1 MSAKYNG
8 TYQKTDKPRNKNI
21 AVKFI
26 SLGLIICILL
36 CTIGILCFKYMPILN
51 NELESIPKTDL
62 SGCTYFQTSQE
73 NIVSNDAGICFVNNE
88 LLLTLED
95 NFSQDD
101 FEDILLKYDAK
112 IVGEIES
119 LNYYQ
124 IQFESTK
131 TYEEICQLI
140 DGLTEYDLIKNAE
153 ANHAFRLDS
162 NELITNDS
170 EWKDLWGNVPSGLNW
185 GVEAIEAD
193 EAWKYGKKL
202 DSVNIGIMDT
212 MFYTEHKDLSFAEMP
227 FGNEKAKKYY
237 KEFDSHGT
245 HVSGIIGAT
254 YNNNIGI
261 SGVSIKTN
269 LYGVSLWGLN
279 SGYNMTTINT
289 YRFSFYYLIGL
300 KDCKVINISMGD
312 RLLEFCAA
320 QEDESS
326 SNTPARD
333 ELEVLGS
340 ELSEFLKLMLDEGHE
355 FIICVCSGNQNGG
368 DYKYFKKDLEDTQIP
383 FDYYSYS
390 DFENYISGKESVY
403 DYSRYVDRK
412 DQISQSLT
420 SAGNIACNN
429 MFTTIT
435 DEEIRSRVIIV
446 GAVANQYD
454 NSTQKHNGYALAPFS
469 QCGDQVDI
477 VAPGVDIYSC
487 SYPYTS
493 NKDTGWLGTGIFK
506 KTLYYMPMDGT
517 SQATPM
523 VAGVAGLIFSANSNL
538 TGVQVKDFLCASS
551 VGEYGTEKYGLLN
564 AKNAVESALTFD
576 KTDSNT
582 TTISSIE
589 HIKNQLIGE
598 WEHDE
603 TKTYESTGKSMWDLY
618 GSSIRYGSTMIFE
631 VNGSFSYA
639 IGIDS
644 GGTGTF
650 SVVDDKSISYDIT
663 TYRAEDTEKGII
675 TIENDGNQLFLVMN
689 YYDNKVYWKKKT
701 IVNSAVD
708 GETEED
714 SIEAPN
720 DIASPNEDNP
730 SITIT
735 DDSSAEDLRKAII
748 GEWYDP
754 NFAVNNYTFFENGS
768 CKMMFSNAEP
778 GTFKITAD
786 KTLKINM
793 PWTTKKLK
801 WDSNCLYSSVGW
813 YFTSDGNLIIE
824 GDVLERQ

>member
-8 TYQKTDKPRNKNI
+8 VYQKTDKPAKNKTTI
-21 AVKFI
+21 KFI
-26 SLGLIICILL
+26 SFGLIICVLL
-36 CTIGILCFKYMPILN
+36 CIIGSLCFKYMPIFDD
-51 NELESIPKTDL
+51 ELKSILETDL
-62 SGCTYFQTSQE
+62 SGFTYFQTPQE
-73 NIVSNDAGICFVNNE
+73 NIVSNDAGVYFVNNE

-95 NFSQDD
+95 DFSQDG
-101 FEDILLKYDAK
+101 FENILLQYDAK
-112 IVGEIES
+112 IVGEIKS

-124 IQFESTK
+124 IQFDSAK
-131 TYEEICQLI
+131 TYAEICTLI
-140 DGLTEYDLIKNAE
+140 DNLTEYDLIKNAE

-162 NELITNDS
+162 NEQVPNDS
-170 EWKDLWGNVPSGLNW
+170 EWKDSWSNVPSGLNW

-193 EAWKYGKKL
+193 EVWKYGEKL

-212 MFYTEHKDLSFAEMP
+212 MFYTEHEDLSFAEMP
-227 FGNEKAKKYY
+227 FGNEKAKEYY
-237 KEFDSHGT
+237 NEFDSHGT

-254 YNNNIGI
+254 HNNNIGI

-326 SNTPARD
+326 SDTPARD

-420 SAGNIACNN
+420 SAGNIACTN

-454 NSTQKHNGYALAPFS
+454 NSTPKHSGYALAPFS

-477 VAPGVDIYSC
+477 VAPGVDIYSTVVKKSWFKFKS
-487 SYPYTS
+487 SYEAS
-493 NKDTGWLGTGIFK
+493 S
-506 KTLYYMPMDGT
+506 GT

-523 VAGVAGLIFSANSNL
+523 VAGTAGLIFSANPNL
-538 TGVQVKDFLCASS
+538 KGSQVKDILCASS

-582 TTISSIE
+582 TTPEISGTLTFEQAKAIAKDYWNLSDYETTTEEGTKVAIFGTADDVVE
-589 HIKNQLIGE
+589 SNGIK
-598 WEHDE
+598 
-603 TKTYESTGKSMWDLY
+603 YY
-618 GSSIRYGSTMIFE
+618 CF
-631 VNGSFSYA
+631 
-639 IGIDS
+639 
-644 GGTGTF
+644 
-650 SVVDDKSISYDIT
+650 
-663 TYRAEDTEKGII
+663 TYRALIEDGSYAHWTTWDQVFINSRTGECSYELTMDGI
-675 TIENDGNQLFLVMN
+675 
-689 YYDNKVYWKKKT
+689 
-701 IVNSAVD
+701 S
-708 GETEED
+708 
-714 SIEAPN
+714 
-720 DIASPNEDNP
+720 SPNEDHQ
-730 SITIT
+730 SVTIT

-754 NFAVNNYTFFENGS
+754 NFAVNNYAFFENGS
-768 CKMMFSNAEP
+768 CKMMFSDAEP
-778 GTFKITAD
+778 GIFEITAD
-786 KTLKINM
+786 KTLKITM

-824 GDVLERQ
+824 GDVLKRQ